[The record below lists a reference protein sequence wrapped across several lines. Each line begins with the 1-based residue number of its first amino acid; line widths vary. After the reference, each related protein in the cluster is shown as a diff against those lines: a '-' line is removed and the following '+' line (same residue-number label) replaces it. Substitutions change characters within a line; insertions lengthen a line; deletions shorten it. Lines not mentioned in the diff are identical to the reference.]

1 MKQIGVLGA
10 SGYAGAEV
18 VRILLSHPLEKN
30 LRASSVSF
38 EGKALGSLYPAL
50 APRRGEPL
58 MLENADA
65 VVAASDIVFSCLPNG
80 LAEAT
85 AQVCRENGKLFIDLS
100 ADFRFGSDEETYA
113 AWYGKKYAFPALH
126 AESVYGLPELN
137 RAALAAA
144 KIIGNPGCYPTSAEL
159 GLYPALAN
167 GFAETEGI
175 IIDSASGVTGS
186 GREPSQ
192 AAHYPEC
199 ADSISP
205 YKVGAHRHQPEIDRY
220 LSQMAGMAISSVF
233 TPHLAPMGRGI
244 VSTLYFRLKKPM
256 TVEALHAAYAAF
268 YEKEPFVRV
277 LPPGAF
283 SSNHNVKFSN
293 YCDISV
299 HLSSNKKT
307 AIIVSS
313 IDNMVKG
320 AAGQAVQ
327 NMNLALGIEETS
339 GLLMVPPAF

>member
-1 MKQIGVLGA
+1 MKQIGILGA

-30 LRASSVSF
+30 LRVSSVSF
-38 EGKALGSLYPAL
+38 EGKTLDSIYPAL
-50 APRRGEPL
+50 AAKKGQSL
-58 MLENADA
+58 MLENADE

-80 LAEAT
+80 LAEKT
-85 AQVCRENGKLFIDLS
+85 AKICQEGGKLFIDLS
-100 ADFRFGSDEETYA
+100 ADFRFGTDEATYA
-113 AWYGKKYAFPALH
+113 AWYGKNYSYPELH
-126 AESVYGLPELN
+126 SMSVYGLPELN
-137 RAALAAA
+137 RVAIA
-144 KIIGNPGCYPTSAEL
+144 KAQIIGNPGCYPTSSEL

-167 GFAETEGI
+167 CFAETEGI
-175 IIDSASGVTGS
+175 IIDSMSGVTGS
-186 GREPSQ
+186 GRDPSQ
-192 AAHYPEC
+192 ASHYPEC

-205 YKVGAHRHQPEIDRY
+205 YKVGAHRHQPEIDRC
-220 LSQMAGMAISSVF
+220 LSQMAGLPVSSVF

-244 VSTLYFRLKKPM
+244 VSTIYFRLKKPM
-256 TVEALHAAYAAF
+256 TIEALHSAYRDF
-268 YEKEPFVRV
+268 YEREPFVRV
-277 LPPGAF
+277 LPLGAF

-299 HLSSNKKT
+299 HLSSNK
-307 AIIVSS
+307 AMGIIVSS

-327 NMNLALGIEETS
+327 NMNLALGIEETT